1 MMTVSCAGARRRNR
15 RAPVVLVLTIGFLAI
30 ISTLTSKSTRMSM
43 CLAFNTMTPII
54 SSTSNRKIATPTKT
68 TTRLYNGGS
77 YDDQYANF
85 YNTNNDDATDN
96 NNVVAEVAEMA
107 AVEDYDISSASTEE
121 HATPPPPTA
130 TASAGFGPGF
140 GSYLES
146 LNGVGSADINGVVV
160 EQQQEQVYYEATNS
174 YEAPPAQQLEVE
186 EVHVV
191 VEENKYPFT
200 ALASTPA
207 VIEEEVVVE
216 VRIPPSSFATPD
228 QYNSSP
234 TLSAQSP
241 TISVTLPVGLR
252 PPILGPAKD
261 ISYGE
266 NSRKF
271 RRTVYTHEDWVRHR
285 SPDRFF
291 RYIASVPTSG
301 IAKNLARELYF
312 LTAITAIVVLYNGL
326 ITGYQDINGI
336 AHGPVWSSPFL
347 PPLTLPMQPFALASP
362 SLGLLLGKL
371 FLSFFQFLF
380 LFWSVLLDGFVLFLF
395 LLTLLSLP
403 SPILTTLMITTPNKT
418 NNYRFNPNPIQNSIL
433 LN

>member
-1 MMTVSCAGARRRNR
+1 MMMTVSCARPRRRSR

-30 ISTLTSKSTRMSM
+30 ISTSTSKSTRMTM
-43 CLAFNTMTPII
+43 CLAFNTMTPAI
-54 SSTSNRKIATPTKT
+54 SSINRKTATATK

-77 YDDQYANF
+77 YDDQYAQFSNP
-85 YNTNNDDATDN
+85 NNDVDDDTTNNN
-96 NNVVAEVAEMA
+96 NEVAETA
-107 AVEDYDISSASTEE
+107 AVEDYDISSDNTMMASTTNTATEE
-121 HATPPPPTA
+121 HDTPPPA
-130 TASAGFGPGF
+130 AASPGFGPGF

-146 LNGVGSADINGVVV
+146 LGDSPATNGAVV

-174 YEAPPAQQLEVE
+174 YEAPAQPEVE
-186 EVHVV
+186 EVHV

-200 ALASTPA
+200 ALASTSA
-207 VIEEEVVVE
+207 IEEEVKKE
-216 VRIPPSSFATPD
+216 WTPSSFSPPL
-228 QYNSSP
+228 QYDSSP
-234 TLSAQSP
+234 TLSAESP

-252 PPILGPAKD
+252 PPKLGPAKD

-301 IAKNLARELYF
+301 IYKNLARELVL
-312 LTAITAIVVLYNGL
+312 LTAITTVVVFYNGL

-336 AHGPVWSSPFL
+336 AHGPVWSNPFL

-371 FLSFFQFLF
+371 FFLSFNSCFC
-380 LFWSVLLDGFVLFLF
+380 SGPYYSMVLFCF
-395 LLTLLSLP
+395 
-403 SPILTTLMITTPNKT
+403 
-418 NNYRFNPNPIQNSIL
+418 FFA
-433 LN
+433 

>member
-1 MMTVSCAGARRRNR
+1 MMNVSYASARRRNR

-30 ISTLTSKSTRMSM
+30 ISTFTSKSTRMSM
-43 CLAFNTMTPII
+43 CLAFNTMTPSI
-54 SSTSNRKIATPTKT
+54 SSTSNRKIATATKT

-77 YDDQYANF
+77 SYDDQYAQF
-85 YNTNNDDATDN
+85 YNTDN
-96 NNVVAEVAEMA
+96 NNEVAEVA
-107 AVEDYDISSASTEE
+107 AVEDYDIPSDNTMMATTINGETEE
-121 HATPPPPTA
+121 HGTPPPPTA
-130 TASAGFGPGF
+130 IASAGFGPGF

-146 LNGVGSADINGVVV
+146 LNGSADINGVVV

-312 LTAITAIVVLYNGL
+312 LTAITALVVFYNGL
-326 ITGYQDINGI
+326 ITGYQDINGL

-371 FLSFFQFLF
+371 FFLF
-380 LFWSVLLDGFVLFLF
+380 LSIPIFVLVFITRWFCFVLFLF
-395 LLTLLSLP
+395 LLTLLSLT
-403 SPILTTLMITTPNKT
+403 SPIFQQLC
-418 NNYRFNPNPIQNSIL
+418 
-433 LN
+433 

>member
-15 RAPVVLVLTIGFLAI
+15 RAPVVLVLTIGFVAI

-43 CLAFNTMTPII
+43 CLAFNTMTPVI
-54 SSTSNRKIATPTKT
+54 SSTNRKIATAT

-77 YDDQYANF
+77 SYDDQYAQF
-85 YNTNNDDATDN
+85 YNTDN
-96 NNVVAEVAEMA
+96 NNEVAEVA
-107 AVEDYDISSASTEE
+107 AVEDYDIPSDNTMMATTINGETEE
-121 HATPPPPTA
+121 HGTPPPPTA
-130 TASAGFGPGF
+130 IASAGFGPGF

-146 LNGVGSADINGVVV
+146 LNGSAGINGVVV

-174 YEAPPAQQLEVE
+174 YEAPPAQLEVE

-312 LTAITAIVVLYNGL
+312 LTAITALVVFYNGL
-326 ITGYQDINGI
+326 ITGYQDINGL

-371 FLSFFQFLF
+371 FFLSFFQFLF
-380 LFWSVLLDGFVLFLF
+380 LFWSLLLDGFVLFLF
-395 LLTLLSLP
+395 LLTLLSLT
-403 SPILTTLMITTPNKT
+403 SPI
-418 NNYRFNPNPIQNSIL
+418 F
-433 LN
+433 